1 MFALAKMGMAIFSM
15 LYTAP
20 CQIANKTSAW
30 IYSETIPK
38 LVGKSIIK
46 RNRVLIANGDPP
58 FRLLTQKWI
67 NTVAFNN
74 CKSKEA
80 ILVIQTVRYWLE
92 RLVKNVRYHY
102 EYDDCIWSINKY
114 IDSNTTVL
122 GSCLLPMKEIISSL
136 QTYRSYWAN
145 CYHKHTPLM
154 PTIQQNHT
162 LSQ

>member
-1 MFALAKMGMAIFSM
+1 MGMAIFSM

-80 ILVIQTVRYWLE
+80 NLVIQTVRYWLE
-92 RLVKNVRYHY
+92 RLVKNGRYHY
-102 EYDDCIWSINKY
+102 EYDDCILSINKY
-114 IDSNTTVL
+114 IDSNATVL
-122 GSCLLPMKEIISSL
+122 GLCLLPMKEIL
-136 QTYRSYWAN
+136 QTFRSYWA
-145 CYHKHTPLM
+145 HTPSIT
-154 PTIQQNHT
+154 TIQQNHI